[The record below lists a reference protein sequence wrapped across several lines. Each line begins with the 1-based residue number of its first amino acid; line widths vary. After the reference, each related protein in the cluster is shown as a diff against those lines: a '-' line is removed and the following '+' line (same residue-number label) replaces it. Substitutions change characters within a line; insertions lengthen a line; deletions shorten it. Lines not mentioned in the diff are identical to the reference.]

1 MTRASRAAFNRF
13 CLTSRL
19 VGLVLLFG
27 AASTAHGQET
37 PPTKPVEPALTTSF
51 DDQAQSD
58 DRTPSFRLPRSASA
72 RNSMSRRWRNP
83 SPEDIKLFMLVA
95 GDINPDWRDSLTA
108 LQVDDPEGF
117 ITAITANGRKLWQ
130 LVALREQKPVLYEL
144 RMEEIKG
151 REKLKALGH
160 EYRTALL
167 EGWSAELVSVLFTKI
182 EETARNQIDIQ
193 MRVRGEELAA
203 MAEALEQLRN
213 ELLAEATD
221 RVTRAQQLVELITA
235 PPPDIEAVSPLG
247 SATDLGTGGQT
258 DAPDTVSNDGTSD
271 TAESPLG

>member
-1 MTRASRAAFNRF
+1 MTPAPRAAFNRF
-13 CLTSRL
+13 RL
-19 VGLVLLFG
+19 SSGLIGLALLCG
-27 AASTAHGQET
+27 VASIANGQQT
-37 PPTKPVEPALTTSF
+37 PPDKPVKPVSTTSF
-51 DDQAQSD
+51 DDRSQSL
-58 DRTPSFRLPRSASA
+58 RLPSKAGA
-72 RNSMSRRWRNP
+72 RNSMSRRWRDP
-83 SPEDIKLFMLVA
+83 SPADIKLFMLVA

-108 LQVDDPEGF
+108 LQVDDPEAF

-151 REKLKALGH
+151 REKLKALGQ

-167 EGWSAELVSVLFTKI
+167 EGWSAELVSVLFAKI
-182 EETARNQIDIQ
+182 EETARSQIDIQ

-221 RVTRAQQLVELITA
+221 RVTRTQQLVELITA
-235 PPPDIEAVSPLG
+235 PPPDIDTSTPL
-247 SATDLGTGGQT
+247 SSSTHKRPGTGGQT
-258 DAPDTVSNDGTSD
+258 DASDAGGDDATPDS
-271 TAESPLG
+271 AESPLG